1 MILFPAIDLFEGR
14 VVRLKQGDFDSQT
27 HYGHKPLDVAR
38 RYRDAG
44 CTHLHIVDLEGART
58 GKPCHLRELEAM
70 TELGFF
76 TQYGGGVRTLEGIS
90 RCLDAGASRIMVGS
104 LLFKDANMPKTLHD
118 LFGSG
123 VLPSVDIKKG
133 VVVHSGWQ
141 ESSDLSPLECLEQ
154 LSAVGFSSFLV
165 TSVDRDGMLL
175 GPDVSLYNRI
185 AKDCGIVAAAGVRN
199 VEDLHALNHSGVEA
213 AVIGKALY
221 EGDFSLEE
229 ALKEFPQH
237 R

>member
-14 VVRLKQGDFDSQT
+14 VVRLKQGDFSSQT

-58 GKPCHLRELEAM
+58 GNPCHLRELAEI
-70 TELGFF
+70 TELGLF
-76 TQYGGGVRTLEGIS
+76 TQYGGGVRTSEGINH
-90 RCLDAGASRIMVGS
+90 CLDAGASRVMVGS
-104 LLFKDANMPKTLHD
+104 LLFKDTDMPQTLHHM
-118 LFGSG
+118 FGAA

-141 ESSDLSPLECLEQ
+141 ESSELSPLDCLEQ
-154 LSAVGFSSFLV
+154 LSTAGFSSFLV
-165 TSVDRDGMLL
+165 TSVARDGMLL
-175 GPDVSLYNRI
+175 GPDLTLYSSM
-185 AKDCGIVAAAGVRN
+185 AKNYGIVAAAGVRN
-199 VEDLHALNHSGVEA
+199 VEDLRGLDHLGVEA

-221 EGDFSLEE
+221 EGHFSLDE